1 MTLSQPHGITP
12 TTAWNDKDLVRE
24 CLSGS
29 QQAWAAIVEKYKGL
43 VYSVPVR
50 YRMAPHDA
58 ADIFQEVWLDLYSEL
73 SNLREPGALR
83 GWLITVAWHKC
94 YQWKLRQRRQEKS
107 SVEFEGEPVAESPS
121 FLDWKE
127 RLEQEQMVRDA
138 VKVLPERCRVMVEML
153 FFQDPPVPY
162 ADVARQLGLAEGSI
176 GFIRG
181 RCLKKLRVALEQMG
195 F

>member
-1 MTLSQPHGITP
+1 VTSFQVASLAPTP
-12 TTAWNDKDLVRE
+12 AWNDKDLVRE
-24 CLSGS
+24 CLVGN

-50 YRMAPHDA
+50 YRMAPQDA

-73 SNLREPGALR
+73 QNLREPGALR

-94 YQWKLRQRRQEKS
+94 YQWKLRNRRLEKS
-107 SVEFEGEPVAESPS
+107 TGEFDAEPVAEKTS
-121 FLDWKE
+121 FLEWKE
-127 RLEQEQMVRDA
+127 QTEQQQMLREA
-138 VKVLPERCRVMVEML
+138 VTALPERCRQMVEML
-153 FFQDPPVPY
+153 FFQDPPLPY

-181 RCLKKLRVALEQMG
+181 RCLKKLRVTLEQMG

>member
-1 MTLSQPHGITP
+1 VTP
-12 TTAWNDKDLVRE
+12 VQADGAIPTSAWNDKDLVKE
-24 CLSGS
+24 CLSGN
-29 QQAWAAIVEKYKGL
+29 QQAWVAIVEKYKGL

-58 ADIFQEVWLDLYSEL
+58 ADIFQDVWLDLYSEL
-73 SNLREPGALR
+73 PNLREPGALR

-94 YQWKLRQRRQEKS
+94 YQWKLRRRRLEKS
-107 SVEFEGEPVAESPS
+107 TGEFEGEPAAESAS
-121 FLDWKE
+121 VLDWKQ
-127 RLEQEQMVRDA
+127 RLEQEQMLREA
-138 VKVLPERCRVMVEML
+138 VQTLPERCRVMVEML

>member
-1 MTLSQPHGITP
+1 MTSSGPDALTP
-12 TTAWNDKDLVRE
+12 TAAWNDRDLVRE
-24 CLSGS
+24 CLSGN

-50 YRMAPHDA
+50 YRMSPQDA
-58 ADIFQEVWLDLYSEL
+58 ADVFQDVWFDLYSEL
-73 SNLREPGALR
+73 PNLREPGALR

-94 YQWKLRQRRQEKS
+94 YQWKLRLRRQEKS
-107 SVEFEGEPVAESPS
+107 TGEFQGELVSEGTS

-127 RLEQEQMVRDA
+127 RLEQEQLLREA
-138 VKVLPERCRVMVEML
+138 IKTLPDRCRVMVEML

-181 RCLKKLRVALEQMG
+181 RCLKKLRAALEQMG

>member
-1 MTLSQPHGITP
+1 MTSSGPDALTP
-12 TTAWNDKDLVRE
+12 TAAWNDRDLVRE
-24 CLSGS
+24 CLSGN

-50 YRMAPHDA
+50 YRMSPQDA
-58 ADIFQEVWLDLYSEL
+58 ADVFQEVWFDLYSEL
-73 SNLREPGALR
+73 PNLREPGALR

-94 YQWKLRQRRQEKS
+94 YQWKLRLRRQEKS
-107 SVEFEGEPVAESPS
+107 AGEFEGELVSEGTS

-127 RLEQEQMVRDA
+127 RLEQEQLLREA
-138 VKVLPERCRVMVEML
+138 VKTLPDRCRVMVEML

-162 ADVARQLGLAEGSI
+162 ADVARHLGLAEGSI

-181 RCLKKLRVALEQMG
+181 RCLKKLRAALEQMG

>member
-1 MTLSQPHGITP
+1 MTLSQPEGITP
-12 TTAWNDKDLVRE
+12 TAAWSDRDLVRE

-29 QQAWAAIVEKYKGL
+29 QQAWAVIVEKYKGL

-50 YRMAPHDA
+50 YRMEPHDA

-73 SNLREPGALR
+73 PNLREPGALR

-94 YQWKLRQRRQEKS
+94 YQWKLRKRRQEKS
-107 SVEFEGEPVAESPS
+107 TGDFEGEPAAESPS
-121 FLDWKE
+121 FLDWKQ
-127 RLEQEQMVRDA
+127 RLEQEQMLREA
-138 VKVLPERCRVMVEML
+138 VKTLPERCRVMVEML

>member
-1 MTLSQPHGITP
+1 MSPQ
-12 TTAWNDKDLVRE
+12 
-24 CLSGS
+24 
-29 QQAWAAIVEKYKGL
+29 
-43 VYSVPVR
+43 
-50 YRMAPHDA
+50 DA
-58 ADIFQEVWLDLYSEL
+58 ADVFQEVWFDLYSEL
-73 SNLREPGALR
+73 PNLREPGALR

-94 YQWKLRQRRQEKS
+94 YQWKLRLRRQEKS
-107 SVEFEGEPVAESPS
+107 AGEFEGELVSEGTS

-127 RLEQEQMVRDA
+127 RLEQEQLLREA
-138 VKVLPERCRVMVEML
+138 VKTLPDRCRVMVEML

-181 RCLKKLRVALEQMG
+181 RCLKKLRAALEQMG

>member
-1 MTLSQPHGITP
+1 MTLSQPDSIAP
-12 TTAWNDKDLVRE
+12 STAWNDRDLVRE

-29 QQAWAAIVEKYKGL
+29 QQAWAVIVEKYKGL

-107 SVEFEGEPVAESPS
+107 NGEFEGEPVAESPS
-121 FLDWKE
+121 YLDLKE
-127 RLEQEQMVRDA
+127 RLEQEQMLREA

-181 RCLKKLRVALEQMG
+181 RCLKKLRVALEEMG

>member
-1 MTLSQPHGITP
+1 MILSQPDGITP
-12 TTAWNDKDLVRE
+12 TPAWNDRDLVKE

-73 SNLREPGALR
+73 PNLREPGALR

-94 YQWKLRQRRQEKS
+94 YQWKLRKRRQEKS
-107 SVEFEGEPVAESPS
+107 TGEFEGEPVAVSAS

-127 RLEQEQMVRDA
+127 TLEQEQMLREA
-138 VKVLPERCRVMVEML
+138 VKTLPERCRVMVEML

-181 RCLKKLRVALEQMG
+181 RCLKKLRVALEEMG

>member
-1 MTLSQPHGITP
+1 MTLSQPDGITP
-12 TTAWNDKDLVRE
+12 TAAWNDRDLVRE
-24 CLSGS
+24 CLTGS

-73 SNLREPGALR
+73 ANLREPGALR

-94 YQWKLRQRRQEKS
+94 YQWKLRRSRQEKS
-107 SVEFEGEPVAESPS
+107 TGEFEGEPVADSPS

-127 RLEQEQMVRDA
+127 RLEQEQMLREA

-181 RCLKKLRVALEQMG
+181 RCLKKLRVALEEMG

>member
-1 MTLSQPHGITP
+1 MTLSQPDGITP
-12 TTAWNDKDLVRE
+12 TAAWNDRDLVRE

-58 ADIFQEVWLDLYSEL
+58 ADIFQEVWLNLYSEL
-73 SNLREPGALR
+73 PNLREPAALR

-94 YQWKLRQRRQEKS
+94 YQWKLRLRRQEKS
-107 SVEFEGEPVAESPS
+107 NGEFADEPAAESPS

-127 RLEQEQMVRDA
+127 RLEQEQMLREA